1 MLLTVMSWWA
11 GAVERV
17 AGISRVAGVGGREE
31 LAGRAGTT
39 AGKLAGL

>member
-1 MLLTVMSWWA
+1 MVDESCGA
-11 GAVERV
+11 GR
-17 AGISRVAGVGGREE
+17 GDIDSRGVGGREE

>member
-1 MLLTVMSWWA
+1 MVDESC
-11 GAVERV
+11 GADHG
-17 AGISRVAGVGGREE
+17 GIEIRGVGGREE